1 MSDTKERRIELWPD
15 KAELKETNYRDP
27 ATDEYEYDGSLW
39 AGKHLICRFE
49 ESCEDAPRLFL
60 DAHNTANECDMLPS
74 EILAKLR
81 EAEERAQELSDILSK
96 GVYQEGS
103 ITDQYM
109 KRLLSTLNLP
119 KP

>member
-49 ESCEDAPRLFL
+49 ESCEDAPMLFL
-60 DAHNTANECDMLPS
+60 DAHNTANEVDMLPS
-74 EILAKLR
+74 ELLAKLR
-81 EAEERAQELSDILSK
+81 EVEAALKWFCSRVERGEVRSTKTYAEFQRILNK
-96 GVYQEGS
+96 Q
-103 ITDQYM
+103 
-109 KRLLSTLNLP
+109 P
-119 KP
+119 